1 MFILLRMSKC
11 LLFVLVGGELYC
23 VYYILS
29 GSIYYMIV
37 LNIDFMVDFLII
49 YCFICYVRYYIF
61 KKKNRSLKKLI
72 FVLKFICFLYCFFMV
87 DLIRL

>member
-11 LLFVLVGGELYC
+11 LLFILVGGELYC

-49 YCFICYVRYYIF
+49 YCFICYVGYNIFF
-61 KKKNRSLKKLI
+61 KK
-72 FVLKFICFLYCFFMV
+72 
-87 DLIRL
+87 